1 MFGGTSFYSYLCR
14 TISFYT
20 TIMQSS
26 NKILLFCLSL
36 CFLWACSRPTRDDR
50 LVEIA
55 DIISD
60 TPKEALER
68 LSKINSDSLSE
79 ANRHYFDFLT
89 IKAKDKAY
97 VVHTS
102 DSLIRDVIHYVSSH
116 EKEGYYAEALY
127 YGGRVYSDL
136 GDLPTSIDYFQ
147 KSIESLKG
155 SKDSNNPIYGATVSQ
170 TGRLL
175 SKLRMYN
182 HAIPYVKE
190 ALRIDSITRDSINY
204 IYDLRLLGS
213 LYSNIENYDSAEWC
227 YKKGLKL
234 ASAVSL
240 EETVVQKMV
249 LAALLSRKEYNDSA
263 ICLIRDVMNNV
274 DTLYQS
280 LALAYA
286 SDIYLK
292 QGKLDTAFMYA
303 DILVHGTD
311 SLNRITGY
319 QLLLDPELTSYS
331 HPDSLI
337 NYVQEYRF
345 LIDEKMNH
353 NQSEAVI
360 WQNSSYN
367 YALKEKEKQVAE
379 RRSSELINWLMM
391 TCVVIMGLFCVT
403 IYLKYRNQSYRIQ
416 LQAAIADIELLN
428 QKMDSQNSSPSP
440 HSSIDNFDDES
451 NTHHGEEIE
460 ETVEEDGVTK
470 QAEETKTKLE
480 PANDIASLRIKLRD
494 KLYNLQKGETSATNP
509 PESIATSDAYSKL
522 ERLIAEGKY
531 LPEDSP
537 LWVELEKVVLNS
549 SKDFKQNLRLLTGYN
564 LSTTDFHMALL
575 VKCCVTP
582 TQMVTLIGKAKG
594 TISSRRASLCFKV
607 FDKKMGVQVIDNII
621 RRL

>member
-1 MFGGTSFYSYLCR
+1 ML
-14 TISFYT
+14 
-20 TIMQSS
+20 SS

-36 CFLWACSRPTRDDR
+36 CFLWACSQQVRDNR

-55 DIISD
+55 DMVSD
-60 TPKEALER
+60 APNDALKR
-68 LSKINSDSLSE
+68 LHTINPDSLSKVD
-79 ANRHYFDFLT
+79 RHYFDFLS

-97 VVHTS
+97 MSHTS
-102 DSLIRDVIHYVSSH
+102 DSLICDIINYASSH
-116 EKEGYYAEALY
+116 KGEGYYAEALY

-136 GDLPTSIDYFQ
+136 GDLPTAIDYFQ
-147 KSIESLKG
+147 KSIEVLKEN
-155 SKDSNNPIYGATVSQ
+155 KDCNSPIFGAAVSQ

-175 SKLRMYN
+175 SKLRMYDY
-182 HAIPYVKE
+182 AVPYVKE
-190 ALRIDSITRDSINY
+190 ALRIDSLTRDSINY

-213 LYSNIENYDSAEWC
+213 LYSNMEKYDSTEWC
-227 YKKGLKL
+227 YRKGLEI
-234 ASAVSL
+234 ASAVSM

-249 LAALLSRKEYNDSA
+249 LASLLSRKERNDSA
-263 ICLIRDVMNNV
+263 LCLIRDVMNNV
-274 DTLYQS
+274 DTLYHS
-280 LALAYA
+280 LALVYA

-319 QLLLDPELTSYS
+319 QLLLDPELTSYN

-345 LIDEKMNH
+345 LIDEKMDL

-360 WQNSSYN
+360 WQNSYYN
-367 YALKEKEKQVAE
+367 YNVKEKEKMEAE
-379 RRSSELINWLMM
+379 RHSSELANWLLM

-403 IYLKYRNQSYRIQ
+403 IYLKYRNQSYRIK
-416 LQAAIADIELLN
+416 LQVAIADIELLN
-428 QKMDSQNSSPSP
+428 QKIDSQNSSPSQ
-440 HSSIDNFDDES
+440 SISADSPNEETDIS
-451 NTHHGEEIE
+451 HREEIVE
-460 ETVEEDGVTK
+460 KDGITKQTVEI
-470 QAEETKTKLE
+470 ETLADSTD
-480 PANDIASLRIKLRD
+480 DISSLRIKLRE
-494 KLYNLQKGETSATNP
+494 KLYNLQKGESAATNP
-509 PESIATSDAYSKL
+509 PEIIASSEAYAKL
-522 ERLIAEGKY
+522 EQLIAEGKY
-531 LPEDSP
+531 LPEDST
-537 LWVELEKVVLNS
+537 LWGELEKVVLKS